1 MAVLAFLKIPK
12 PPRSHFGGGRPL
24 LEILSQPV
32 FLVAALGGM
41 IAYGVMV
48 LVMTATPLAMA
59 ACDYSF
65 NDSSFVIQWHVL
77 GMFAPAFFT
86 GHLISRFGVL
96 TVMQVGV
103 VMLVGSIVSSI
114 AGTSIPHFWVGLLL
128 LGVGWN
134 FLFIGATT
142 LLTEAYRPEEKAKV
156 QALNDFFVFGSSAAG
171 SFAAGHLLHTIGWT
185 AVNWGVAP
193 LALLIMAGLIWLKFH
208 RSRLAQS
215 V

>member
-1 MAVLAFLKIPK
+1 MATIVA
-12 PPRSHFGGGRPL
+12 
-24 LEILSQPV
+24 QPV
-32 FLVAALGGM
+32 FIVAAFGGM

-59 ACDYSF
+59 ACDFSF
-65 NDSSFVIQWHVL
+65 NDSAFVIQWHVL

-103 VMLVGSIVSSI
+103 ALLFGSIVASI
-114 AGTSIPHFWVGLLL
+114 TGLSLVHFWVGLLL

-134 FLFIGATT
+134 FLFVGATT
-142 LLTEAYRPEEKAKV
+142 LLTEAYLPEEKGKV
-156 QALNDFFVFGSSAAG
+156 QAINDFLVFGSSAAG
-171 SFAAGHLLHTIGWT
+171 SFAAGHMLHTIGWE

-193 LALLIMAGLIWLKFH
+193 LALLIMVGLIWLKLS
-208 RSRLAQS
+208 RSRSAAA
-215 V
+215 